1 MGAADED
8 TSYSQN
14 TYLFSFKSFVSS
26 MEEVENYFGAS
37 FVEPTTTTTTTTTT
51 TAAST
56 GRRRR
61 KRQSSTDSVGSR
73 HHAEILFSGKIQ
85 SIVAK
90 ALAANNID
98 FSHHVALNSSELYYG
113 YYNDG
118 TQFEFVWCDDNSNLK
133 DEELIL
139 YQQVTQTRRMRR
151 LVTARDVDA
160 DACAEMTLNDSDNLR
175 FRLISCGTLL
185 PPLCMRGLPA
195 DGDSSTDTIN
205 ITSNTVSRKRK
216 RQKNKKKSNNIMKK
230 LRGKQKW
237 AKSRKRVGFNKR
249 PRQGRSHRQARQ
261 NGLEAGGPAVEM
273 CANPVVWGIVG
284 PAILGVANPGT
295 LAAAAPPPAPPP
307 PAPAPAQPPPPQPQ
321 PSGPQS
327 VQELNPTQTF
337 DQFMGTFGDAAAASR
352 LPVDPIT
359 FGSNLAV
366 INGHNTAFLL
376 GQQSFFLTVNQFTA
390 VAFTDFAARY
400 GGAGSFANNT
410 GRAQPQFDSRGELQV
425 EEEPPT
431 SLDWMNDEC
440 AQSSILREQICNNC
454 AAHSTTSVLEYC
466 FCLAGDRSFSP
477 RTVQQFSEC
486 TDQQALDAG
495 SQLERKNAHCV
506 TGFPDVHMDFILK
519 SLSGTVD
526 AEQIVPEDNFCTDPD
541 APLPDDYDPYDYD
554 FTLPCRCLE
563 EAQEPPA
570 RARMTDFMFDYFT
583 TEDYIVDAL
592 QTGPVTTSMIV
603 TPLMQS
609 YGGGVYYN
617 FEECDDYGPEE
628 VPADCKVQPYIVSEI
643 NN

>member
-113 YYNDG
+113 YYNNG

-185 PPLCMRGLPA
+185 PPLCMRGQPA

-205 ITSNTVSRKRK
+205 ITSNTISRKRK

-230 LRGKQKW
+230 LSVKQKW

-295 LAAAAPPPAPPP
+295 LAAAAPTPAPTP
-307 PAPAPAQPPPPQPQ
+307 PAPAQSPPP
-321 PSGPQS
+321 G
-327 VQELNPTQTF
+327 
-337 DQFMGTFGDAAAASR
+337 
-352 LPVDPIT
+352 
-359 FGSNLAV
+359 
-366 INGHNTAFLL
+366 
-376 GQQSFFLTVNQFTA
+376 
-390 VAFTDFAARY
+390 
-400 GGAGSFANNT
+400 
-410 GRAQPQFDSRGELQV
+410 
-425 EEEPPT
+425 
-431 SLDWMNDEC
+431 
-440 AQSSILREQICNNC
+440 
-454 AAHSTTSVLEYC
+454 
-466 FCLAGDRSFSP
+466 
-477 RTVQQFSEC
+477 
-486 TDQQALDAG
+486 
-495 SQLERKNAHCV
+495 
-506 TGFPDVHMDFILK
+506 
-519 SLSGTVD
+519 
-526 AEQIVPEDNFCTDPD
+526 
-541 APLPDDYDPYDYD
+541 
-554 FTLPCRCLE
+554 
-563 EAQEPPA
+563 
-570 RARMTDFMFDYFT
+570 
-583 TEDYIVDAL
+583 
-592 QTGPVTTSMIV
+592 
-603 TPLMQS
+603 
-609 YGGGVYYN
+609 
-617 FEECDDYGPEE
+617 
-628 VPADCKVQPYIVSEI
+628 
-643 NN
+643 